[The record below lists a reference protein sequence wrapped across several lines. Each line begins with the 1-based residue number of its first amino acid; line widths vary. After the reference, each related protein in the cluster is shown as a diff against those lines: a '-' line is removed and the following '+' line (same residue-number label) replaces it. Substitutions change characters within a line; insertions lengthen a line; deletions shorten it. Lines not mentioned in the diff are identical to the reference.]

1 MSAPESDP
9 GSLGLSALSL
19 SVPVAMGYIPLG
31 AVFGFLFMQAGADW
45 WMPLLASLWLYA
57 GAAQFM
63 MIPLMVSG
71 ASLTT
76 LALATLAV
84 NFRHVF
90 YGLSLLHKRPSD
102 AWARGYQSFSLTD
115 ETYAV
120 VTTLPQHT
128 PAQRFVWIGG
138 LNHAWWMTGTLL
150 GTLLGSAAQVQFA
163 GLDFALVALF
173 AVLLVEQIRHHGR
186 WQSVGVGVA
195 AYALLAF
202 WLPQHALLLS
212 MAVAV
217 GMAVAWPV
225 PRSDARPSADTH
237 SSTRGPM

>member
-1 MSAPESDP
+1 MSSPKPSSDRV
-9 GSLGLSALSL
+9 GLSTFSL

-90 YGLSLLHKRPSD
+90 YGLSLLHKRPASV
-102 AWARGYQSFSLTD
+102 WARAYQSFSLTD

-120 VTTLPQHT
+120 VTTLPPDT
-128 PAQRFVWIGG
+128 PAQRLVWVGG
-138 LNHAWWMTGTLL
+138 LNHAWWMFGTLL

-173 AVLLVEQIRHHGR
+173 AVLLVEQLRHHGR
-186 WQSVGVGVA
+186 WRSVFVGA
-195 AYALLAF
+195 GLYALMSI
-202 WLPQHALLLS
+202 WLPQHALLLA
-212 MAVAV
+212 MAVTVGLAV
-217 GMAVAWPV
+217 VLPESNAGAM
-225 PRSDARPSADTH
+225 SSKDA
-237 SSTRGPM
+237 SSGSKGAA